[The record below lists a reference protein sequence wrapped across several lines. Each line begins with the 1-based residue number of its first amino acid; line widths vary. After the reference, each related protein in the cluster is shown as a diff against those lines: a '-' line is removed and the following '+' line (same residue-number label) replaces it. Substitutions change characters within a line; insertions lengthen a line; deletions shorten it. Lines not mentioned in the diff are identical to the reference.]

1 MDKEKTNITPEE
13 KATLEY
19 LIILGTPNYFRAKL
33 WLLCSGAK
41 KELEQ
46 NKDYYKNLLELS
58 KKIPCFYEN
67 QILKDIP
74 RTKSKTLAKNPS
86 FEEKMRNILVCYSI
100 RNNSI
105 GYCQGFNFIIV
116 RLLEVLQNEV
126 KKYIYF
132 IIVLFIG
139 RLILG
144 FLQINRRYFAS

>member
-1 MDKEKTNITPEE
+1 MNKEKTTLTPVE

-19 LIILGTPNYFRAKL
+19 LIILGTPSYFRAKL

-46 NKDYYKNLLELS
+46 NKNYYKNLLELS
-58 KKIPCFYEN
+58 KKIPCLYES

-74 RTKSKTLAKNPS
+74 RTKPDLLKKNPL
-86 FEEKMRNILVCYSI
+86 FKENMRNILVCYSI

-126 KKYIYF
+126 K
-132 IIVLFIG
+132 
-139 RLILG
+139 
-144 FLQINRRYFAS
+144 

>member
-1 MDKEKTNITPEE
+1 MHKEKIILTPEE

-41 KELEQ
+41 KEMDQ

-58 KKIPCFYEN
+58 KKIPLVYES

-74 RTKSKTLAKNPS
+74 RTKPEILNKNPS
-86 FEEKMRNILVCYSI
+86 FKEKMRNILVCYSI

-105 GYCQGFNFIIV
+105 GYCQGFNFLII

-126 KKYIYF
+126 K
-132 IIVLFIG
+132 
-139 RLILG
+139 
-144 FLQINRRYFAS
+144 

>member
-46 NKDYYKNLLELS
+46 NKNYYKNLLELS
-58 KKIPCFYEN
+58 KNIPCYHEN

-74 RTKSKTLAKNPS
+74 RTRPELLKNNPS
-86 FEEKMRNILVCYSI
+86 FKEKMRNILVCYSI

-105 GYCQGFNFIIV
+105 GYCQGFNLLII
-116 RLLEVLQNEV
+116 RLLEVFQNEV
-126 KKYIYF
+126 KYNINF
-132 IIVLFIG
+132 IIVYFIG
-139 RLILG
+139 RLFLG
-144 FLQINRRYFAS
+144 FL

>member
-1 MDKEKTNITPEE
+1 MNKEKTTLTPVE

-19 LIILGTPNYFRAKL
+19 VIILGTPSYFRAKL

-46 NKDYYKNLLELS
+46 NKNYYKNLLELS
-58 KKIPCFYEN
+58 KKIPCLYES

-74 RTKSKTLAKNPS
+74 RTKPDLLKKNPS
-86 FEEKMRNILVCYSI
+86 FKENMRNILVCYSI

-105 GYCQGFNFIIV
+105 GYCQGFNFIVI

-126 KKYIYF
+126 K
-132 IIVLFIG
+132 
-139 RLILG
+139 
-144 FLQINRRYFAS
+144 

>member
-1 MDKEKTNITPEE
+1 MNKEKITLTPVE

-19 LIILGTPNYFRAKL
+19 LIIQGTPSYFRVKL

-46 NKDYYKNLLELS
+46 NKNYYKNLLELS
-58 KKIPCFYEN
+58 KKIPCLYES

-74 RTKSKTLAKNPS
+74 RTKPDLLKKNPS
-86 FEEKMRNILVCYSI
+86 FKENMRNILVCYSI

-105 GYCQGFNFIIV
+105 GYCQGFNFIVI

-126 KKYIYF
+126 K
-132 IIVLFIG
+132 
-139 RLILG
+139 
-144 FLQINRRYFAS
+144 

>member
-1 MDKEKTNITPEE
+1 MNKEKTILTPVE

-19 LIILGTPNYFRAKL
+19 LIILGTPSYFRAKL

-46 NKDYYKNLLELS
+46 NKNYYKNLLELS
-58 KKIPCFYEN
+58 KKIPCLYES

-74 RTKSKTLAKNPS
+74 RTKPDLLKKNPS
-86 FEEKMRNILVCYSI
+86 FKENMRNILVCYSI

-105 GYCQGFNFIIV
+105 GYCQGFNFIVI

-126 KKYIYF
+126 K
-132 IIVLFIG
+132 
-139 RLILG
+139 
-144 FLQINRRYFAS
+144 